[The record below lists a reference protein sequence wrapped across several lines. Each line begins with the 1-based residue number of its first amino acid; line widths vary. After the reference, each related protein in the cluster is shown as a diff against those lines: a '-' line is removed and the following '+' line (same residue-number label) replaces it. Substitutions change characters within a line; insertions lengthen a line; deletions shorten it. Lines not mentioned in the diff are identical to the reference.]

1 MVGKGSMA
9 SIGLIYGS
17 RFEDIDHMAPLM
29 EILGLPLFVTDEK
42 ILEIIRTFYPA
53 VNVQIYAP
61 PLLGKALLKEGNT
74 LISCLLTTKIRRLF
88 GLEEMME
95 KRALH
100 TVFVPHG
107 YAQEDLSRGILGEKH
122 ILVLGKKMV
131 DLLYSLTTMYNFKTL
146 VSIGN
151 YRYLY
156 FKKHQTFME
165 EKIERPFS
173 FAKEHKALFFPT
185 NLEDPSHIAFL
196 RDHLKEGW
204 KLFVK
209 YHAKTFNDLF
219 DRAIH
224 SEEKLDTPYVYP
236 YLEKGSLFV
245 VEDSNAVYDALF
257 FNTPTFFFKDHPELD
272 TLGIRFQENL
282 DKSLKKVENLQIKKK
297 EILPYAFDQ
306 YNSLDEIKI
315 RVLALLKDINEGDD
329 TIY

>member
-1 MVGKGSMA
+1 MGSM
-9 SIGLIYGS
+9 GLIYGS
-17 RFEDIDHMAPLM
+17 RFEDMDHMAPLM

-42 ILEIIRTFYPA
+42 ILESIRTFYPA
-53 VNVQIYAP
+53 VNVQIFLP
-61 PLLGKALLKEGNT
+61 PDLGKALLKTGNT
-74 LISCLLTTKIRRLF
+74 LISCIPTSKIRRLF
-88 GLEEMME
+88 GLEEMLE

-100 TVFVPHG
+100 TIFVPHG
-107 YAQEDLSRGILGEKH
+107 YAKEDLTNGILGEKH

-131 DLLYSLTTMYNFKTL
+131 DLLYSLTTIYNFKTL

-156 FKKHQTFME
+156 YKKNQKFME
-165 EKIERPFS
+165 EKLEKAFS
-173 FAKEHKALFFPT
+173 VAKEHKALFFPT
-185 NLEDPSHIAFL
+185 ELEDPSHISFL

-209 YHAKTFNDLF
+209 YHAKKINDTLNIE
-219 DRAIH
+219 IH
-224 SEEKLDTPYVYP
+224 KEEKLDTPYIYP

-272 TLGIRFQENL
+272 TLGIRFEANL
-282 DKSLKKVENLQIKKK
+282 DESLKKVEKLQMKKK

-306 YNSLDEIKI
+306 YNSIDEIKVK
-315 RVLALLKDINEGDD
+315 VLALLKDISEGDD